1 MGTGISTALIYVGTA
16 PGWQET
22 GRGPRLRQLF
32 GGYRGHDIWGI
43 LRKTKSMEDDQ
54 GYLGFEEVQD
64 LLCLKAPSMLFLWD
78 IFSQQNEL
86 CSINELLTVACVF
99 SSALLDEKARFL
111 HAVFD
116 ASGRGLGTGSEIAS
130 ICLMVLTVLGKVTGA
145 VAKAKEV
152 TPQLMVELEKLV
164 PPYAAALVQQ
174 LCEHLSSALFHN
186 LYLWGSSGF
195 LRYQLP
201 VAAMEISEAEMQKKA
216 QAVLDG
222 VLQRVSRILNERA
235 GQPAEEE
242 PAAELDDFDPND
254 PDLLLRPSD
263 NILTRRDSR
272 CIIMDAFELGREFP
286 EVDIDP
292 RLVFDNPT
300 IEQLSQAIVDL
311 PKTQRTKSLESQST
325 AHPHAGHDMAPF
337 TQLTAGAMAVVS
349 TPYKGID
356 TSGLRFSRATDGMEC
371 IRVPGGEVRIGDDSM
386 QSERDNEGPSH
397 LVHLSSFLMD
407 VEPVSMSA
415 FARFLNAAQPTQDEL
430 FDWCLLPAE
439 DARCCH
445 IPLTLTETGW
455 QVKTGVPPNW
465 PMILVSW
472 YGANA
477 YALWAHGRDWHGYKS
492 ANESFLPTE
501 AQWEYAARGA
511 EPLQYPWGNEEAT
524 AELLNVCWDT
534 SAYDNKGNMAAH
546 VAAPL
551 EELPL
556 VGVNACLGVSPFGF
570 RGMAGNV
577 WQWCRDTKLGGPR
590 VARAQQLPQRP
601 APRGQGAMLGLPVH
615 GTCVHPGELSV
626 VSCISFAR
634 LHFEVLP
641 ACGRLTT
648 RRFNGQNREL
658 AFLAVSSRL
667 EPPVQHAEAV
677 QIYGSKE
684 AFQRERVIG
693 QLELDRILTPSIRD
707 AYETLPL
714 TTEPVTD
721 TEPPPPPG
729 WASTQKSLTRS
740 ATTEDVQS
748 VRRDRDQK
756 EPKDFLPR
764 GANPAEKH
772 LAWTRRLEE
781 TDNFVVDA
789 DAYGDLDA
797 TVHRWL
803 IMQDHEFSSI
813 AKDLPGFRLSFCKS
827 VCSSLGLPAH
837 GNCVEVVNVTN
848 GSATAI
854 IAEFLMRPRSHT
866 DSRSG
871 LELAQLLEKQ
881 ITSPYSALRRG
892 PIGKYLGNAFLLSA
906 APQTVCDS
914 ELLGPE
920 ESQGTF
926 SRYRYVVQH
935 APDRLYRQRL
945 AELGSCQ
952 RLSPD
957 LLTLSTEQ
965 LQLWLGLPGQPSLFL
980 EPVAEILAST
990 GEGGNYGDIVRV
1002 HMALDHAPLPSIIA
1016 KQIRPKAGLEVGE
1029 MLTLTEHSRFMQGFH
1044 VEAAAYKNL
1053 SEELL
1058 AADLAVPRV
1067 LHVEE
1072 VELGDPFVI
1081 LLEEHRATEQLA
1093 SDLSLRFPRG
1103 AGAAVRHFHGA
1114 ETLAALRWLAGFHA
1128 LFWEI
1133 RGQATDWIVMEATP
1147 PPRGMASRKPFA
1159 EQRGLWQQGSYWI
1172 LDKLGQRPDC
1182 TARALMMPNLLWPA
1196 LARAGRDPEHPAKT
1210 DSRFRTLV
1218 HGDAKPEN
1226 MLCSHGPAPRCAALD
1241 FGWVGEGYG
1250 VRDVAYLLWDQIA
1263 TNVVEDG
1270 WELGFKGGTYF
1281 WAMPWAIQT
1290 LRTVLDQL
1298 DGGDVKLPATVQDG
1312 EAQTDSYELG
1322 TPRAAVIRGAAAC
1335 GACSRQEE
1343 EDFIEQIRD
1352 AVRQLQDA
1360 RQRQIKAKA
1369 GEQRAL
1375 EEIRKREA
1383 MIEQLRDDLA

>member
-1 MGTGISTALIYVGTA
+1 
-16 PGWQET
+16 
-22 GRGPRLRQLF
+22 
-32 GGYRGHDIWGI
+32 
-43 LRKTKSMEDDQ
+43 
-54 GYLGFEEVQD
+54 
-64 LLCLKAPSMLFLWD
+64 
-78 IFSQQNEL
+78 
-86 CSINELLTVACVF
+86 
-99 SSALLDEKARFL
+99 
-111 HAVFD
+111 
-116 ASGRGLGTGSEIAS
+116 
-130 ICLMVLTVLGKVTGA
+130 
-145 VAKAKEV
+145 
-152 TPQLMVELEKLV
+152 
-164 PPYAAALVQQ
+164 
-174 LCEHLSSALFHN
+174 
-186 LYLWGSSGF
+186 
-195 LRYQLP
+195 
-201 VAAMEISEAEMQKKA
+201 MEISEVEMQKKA

-325 AHPHAGHDMAPF
+325 AHPHAGHDLAPF
-337 TQLTAGAMAVVS
+337 TQLTAGAVTVAS
-349 TPYKGID
+349 TPYKAVD

-371 IRVPGGEVRIGDDSM
+371 IRVPGGEVRVGDDSM

-397 LVHLSSFLMD
+397 PVHLSSFLMD
-407 VEPVSMSA
+407 VEPVSMGA

-455 QVKTGVPPNW
+455 QVKPGVPPNW

-492 ANESFLPTE
+492 AKESFLPTE

-577 WQWCRDTKLGGPR
+577 WQWCRDTYHSNFYLATEASLPDAWNAEEGALKSERGGSWVGPASL
-590 VARAQQLPQRP
+590 ARSSYR
-601 APRGQGAMLGLPVH
+601 RGR
-615 GTCVHPGELSV
+615 HPE
-626 VSCISFAR
+626 
-634 LHFEVLP
+634 
-641 ACGRLTT
+641 
-648 RRFNGQNREL
+648 
-658 AFLAVSSRL
+658 
-667 EPPVQHAEAV
+667 AEAV
-677 QIYGSKE
+677 QIYGSRE

-714 TTEPVTD
+714 TTEPVID
-721 TEPPPPPG
+721 TAPARLGEHPEISDDLG
-729 WASTQKSLTRS
+729 SASKHSEAGVQQHSLT
-740 ATTEDVQS
+740 E
-748 VRRDRDQK
+748 DQK

-764 GANPAEKH
+764 GQPRREALGMDVRSPFRGIYRELYLLHVHDAPTIYQNICRHWACQTPEDSTCPSVFEFA
-772 LAWTRRLEE
+772 LAVRPSILASRGWGVLEEAIVVKAAVVGPTITRIGKRVTVCGDTLQLNMRRLEE
-781 TDNFVVDA
+781 TDNFVADA
-789 DAYGDLDA
+789 DAYGDLAGSLRMPQCRGLGVDEPKLNLYHVQKRVRTISTA
-797 TVHRWL
+797 LAQWHRWL

-813 AKDLPGFRLSFCKS
+813 AKDLPGFRHSFCKS

-920 ESQGTF
+920 ESQGAVWPLQLRMSFGVHLRRSVRAQELHSADTDMLC
-926 SRYRYVVQH
+926 SMLRIE
-935 APDRLYRQRL
+935 PSLYRQRL
-945 AELGSCQ
+945 G
-952 RLSPD
+952 
-957 LLTLSTEQ
+957 
-965 LQLWLGLPGQPSLFL
+965 
-980 EPVAEILAST
+980 
-990 GEGGNYGDIVRV
+990 
-1002 HMALDHAPLPSIIA
+1002 
-1016 KQIRPKAGLEVGE
+1016 
-1029 MLTLTEHSRFMQGFH
+1029 QGFG
-1044 VEAAAYKNL
+1044 L
-1053 SEELL
+1053 RSL
-1058 AADLAVPRV
+1058 A
-1067 LHVEE
+1067 
-1072 VELGDPFVI
+1072 
-1081 LLEEHRATEQLA
+1081 
-1093 SDLSLRFPRG
+1093 
-1103 AGAAVRHFHGA
+1103 
-1114 ETLAALRWLAGFHA
+1114 
-1128 LFWEI
+1128 
-1133 RGQATDWIVMEATP
+1133 
-1147 PPRGMASRKPFA
+1147 
-1159 EQRGLWQQGSYWI
+1159 
-1172 LDKLGQRPDC
+1172 
-1182 TARALMMPNLLWPA
+1182 
-1196 LARAGRDPEHPAKT
+1196 
-1210 DSRFRTLV
+1210 
-1218 HGDAKPEN
+1218 
-1226 MLCSHGPAPRCAALD
+1226 
-1241 FGWVGEGYG
+1241 
-1250 VRDVAYLLWDQIA
+1250 
-1263 TNVVEDG
+1263 
-1270 WELGFKGGTYF
+1270 
-1281 WAMPWAIQT
+1281 
-1290 LRTVLDQL
+1290 
-1298 DGGDVKLPATVQDG
+1298 
-1312 EAQTDSYELG
+1312 
-1322 TPRAAVIRGAAAC
+1322 
-1335 GACSRQEE
+1335 
-1343 EDFIEQIRD
+1343 
-1352 AVRQLQDA
+1352 
-1360 RQRQIKAKA
+1360 
-1369 GEQRAL
+1369 
-1375 EEIRKREA
+1375 
-1383 MIEQLRDDLA
+1383 